1 MNKEQTEKVLD
12 SVLNDINTMLK
23 QQMNVTDQNAELI
36 RVSRQDFD
44 TAVNQI
50 AGSKTKKLVRIVA
63 AQNLI
68 LGERLVV
75 DFDIHDSI
83 LVFHKGETIYQ
94 GNLDKYKDIRNYEL
108 QVLRFLKDL
117 NVYARSQGILP
128 DPITGNVG
136 ALEGQELMEVI
147 QRVKE
152 YGGNCTLYVTARRDI
167 YSQGPL
173 LIDVRV
179 ERNDGR

>member
-1 MNKEQTEKVLD
+1 MQEAYDQAQAGVEKSAAEIKNLEKTKNELTGNINTLTEEKQELLSNIYALREGQVILRAGQVLTSVTVDENMNKEQTEKVLD

-75 DFDIHDSI
+75 DFDIHS
-83 LVFHKGETIYQ
+83 FPT
-94 GNLDKYKDIRNYEL
+94 R
-108 QVLRFLKDL
+108 RSSDL
-117 NVYARSQGILP
+117 AIWISTRTSGTMSCRSS
-128 DPITGNVG
+128 
-136 ALEGQELMEVI
+136 A
-147 QRVKE
+147 
-152 YGGNCTLYVTARRDI
+152 
-167 YSQGPL
+167 S
-173 LIDVRV
+173 
-179 ERNDGR
+179 